1 MSRPSRIEQ
10 RRLERLE
17 GISGLLVSAMKSGSI
32 LSLRLRQ
39 IGRRA
44 PELVSWLEMANK
56 ELAQVVDRCDDAHE
70 LVKAQLQ
77 SEQKLRVQ
85 ANGGKR

>member
-17 GISGLLVSAMKSGSI
+17 GISGLLVSAMQSASI

-44 PELVSWLEMANK
+44 PELASWLELANR
-56 ELAQVVDRCDDAHE
+56 ELAELVDRCDDAHE

-77 SEQKLRVQ
+77 AEQRLRT
-85 ANGGKR
+85 ATNGGQR